1 MKRIVLP
8 LPVLFVAALLAGC
21 ADEETAPSK
30 DESRPVLTSRAKAAD
45 IGRAR
50 LSGTVRARY
59 ETPVSFQVGGR
70 ILERRVD
77 AGDRVAPGDV
87 LFRLDPRDFEQSVA
101 VARADLQAARAELET
116 AEAETRRNRDLLAR
130 EFISDQVFERV
141 QLAEKSARERV
152 QAAQARLDQAE
163 NQLDYTQLAAG
174 REGTLIA
181 VTGEPGQVVAAGQ
194 AVGVIALEG
203 ENEVEVFLPERFGVP
218 ESGRIVQD
226 GRTVGGLS
234 LREAEG
240 AADDVTRT
248 WKARYS
254 IAADGSSPRLGQVV
268 KVALDTDGVAGD
280 VLEVP
285 AGAINE
291 RGQGPQVWI
300 IRDGQAH
307 PVRVTLLDMDTE
319 NARILA
325 DPADGPA
332 DGPDDDPGAV
342 LAPGTPVIALGTHLL
357 QSGMAVRELE

>member
-8 LPVLFVAALLAGC
+8 LPVLFIAAFIAGC
-21 ADEETAPSK
+21 ADEDAAPSK
-30 DESRPVLTSRAKAAD
+30 DEPRPVLTSRAKVAD
-45 IGRAR
+45 IGSAR

-77 AGDRVAPGDV
+77 AGDRVVPGEE
-87 LFRLDPRDFEQSVA
+87 LFRLDPQDFEQAVA
-101 VARADLQAARAELET
+101 VARAEFQAARAELET
-116 AEAETRRNRDLLAR
+116 ARAETRRNRDLLAR
-130 EFISDQVFERV
+130 DFISDQVFERV
-141 QLAEKSARERV
+141 QLVEKSARERV

-163 NQLDYTQLAAG
+163 NQLGYTELAAG
-174 REGTLIA
+174 REGLLIE

-203 ENEVEVFLPERFGVP
+203 EKEVEVFLPERFGVP
-218 ESGRIVQD
+218 ESGHIVAD
-226 GRTVGGLS
+226 GRAVGGLS
-234 LREAEG
+234 LREAAG

-254 IAADGSSPRLGQVV
+254 IAAEDPSPRLGQVV
-268 KVALDTDGVAGD
+268 KVALDTDGVDGD

-291 RGQGPQVWI
+291 RGHGPQVWI
-300 IRDGQAH
+300 IRAGQAR

-325 DPADGPA
+325 DPDSDA
-332 DGPDDDPGAV
+332 GPDGDAGDV
-342 LAPGTPVIALGTHLL
+342 LGPGTPVIALGTHLL